1 MDRMNR
7 RFRLLMLMAPAL
19 VAGCDLLGIETLS
32 QQQARSA
39 AEGKAIGSACR
50 HAGRA
55 IEDCYTLNKKANKA
69 AVFDGWRE
77 MNDYMAENKIEVLPP
92 TLPSPEALALKQA
105 AEAAH
110 ADAEPGVDEET
121 PAPRGK
127 KAKHGG

>member
-110 ADAEPGVDEET
+110 ADAEPGGDEET